1 MELEWVNNF
10 HKVLQKMGGN
20 PGPVVIGGDSRS
32 EGCVFES
39 QHHIQD
45 GHFSHIFV
53 VKIVMFV

>member
-45 GHFSHIFV
+45 GHFHIYLL
-53 VKIVMFV
+53 